1 MRGGVS
7 DRSGQSPRPLTPALS
22 PISGRGGSSEAV
34 VTSFNIHGRGFLV
47 FLSAMT
53 ALPPLAIDM
62 ALPSLALVQADLAAT
77 QTEAAATVAIFLAGF
92 STAPLLVG
100 PLADRFGRRSA
111 LVVGLLLFALC
122 GLGAA
127 FAPSIGALL
136 GFRLAQGAGA
146 GAVGVLPRAIVR
158 DLFDAGES
166 RRFLTAIAQVNG
178 VAPVIAPS
186 LGALILYVA
195 PWRAIYLA
203 LAAIGFVVLALG
215 LARFRESQL
224 AGARQSLEPAAVAA
238 NYGRALTNRFCLG
251 FSLVLGL
258 TFGGMFC
265 YINTSPL
272 LFMQGFGVT
281 KAVFAGL
288 FAFTSLGV
296 IAGASVNSWLM
307 RRGVKPKAA
316 LDLALSLTAL
326 AALALLGVSLA
337 GLGSAPTVAGLAF
350 FYFLAMG
357 VIFPN
362 AMHEAVHPLPDIAG
376 MASAVLLSSQMVF
389 GALGGA
395 LGAAL
400 YRHASP
406 LGIAAVMTG
415 AAILAGAL
423 YALWLRPSLEA

>member
-1 MRGGVS
+1 M
-7 DRSGQSPRPLTPALS
+7 P
-22 PISGRGGSSEAV
+22 
-34 VTSFNIHGRGFLV
+34 SFDIHGRGFLV
-47 FLSAMT
+47 FVSAMT

-62 ALPSLALVQADLAAT
+62 ALPSLALVQADLGAT
-77 QTEAAATVAIFLAGF
+77 QTQAAATIAIFLAGF

-100 PLADRFGRRSA
+100 PLADRFGRKPV
-111 LVVGLLLFALC
+111 LVIGLLVFALC

-127 FAPSIGALL
+127 FAPSIGLLL
-136 GFRLAQGAGA
+136 GLRLIQGAGA

-158 DLFDAGES
+158 DLFDVRES
-166 RRFLTAIAQVNG
+166 RLFLTAIAQVNG

-186 LGALILYVA
+186 IGALILYMA
-195 PWRAIYLA
+195 PWRTIYLV
-203 LAAIGFVVLALG
+203 LAAIGVFLLALG
-215 LARFRESQL
+215 LTRFRESQPV
-224 AGARQSLEPAAVAA
+224 GARQSLEPAAVAA
-238 NYGRALTNRFCLG
+238 NYKRALTNRFCLG

-258 TFGGMFC
+258 TFGGMFS

-281 KAVFAGL
+281 KAAFAGF

-296 IAGASVNSWLM
+296 IGGASANSWLM
-307 RRGVKPKAA
+307 GRGVKPKTA
-316 LDLALSLTAL
+316 LDLALSLTTL
-326 AALALLGVSLA
+326 AALALLGASLA
-337 GLGSAPTVAGLAF
+337 GLVSAPAVAGLAF

-357 VIFPN
+357 IIFPN
-362 AMHEAVHPLPDIAG
+362 AMHEAVHPLPEIAG
-376 MASAVLLSSQMVF
+376 VASGVLLSSQMMF

-400 YRHASP
+400 YRNASP

-423 YALWLRPSLEA
+423 YALWLRPFVKE